1 MRAPAGSRAHLGLWA
16 ATPGSGPRRDQHVPC
31 RLLELRCLCDT
42 ATQYMSRTRFPWDE
56 AQTRRYEPRHK
67 RGAVPAAEQ
76 GWADPQAA
84 SSVLDAVVGT
94 GTPAPSPARGPPQAR
109 GQRSPTQSEHHRAEP
124 LADGV
129 TGDRKMS
136 TQRNPHLH
144 RSQPFKTHLS
154 FLNPPGPKVPQKWND
169 ICIYAGLNLWIN

>member
-42 ATQYMSRTRFPWDE
+42 ATRYMSRTRFPWDE
-56 AQTRRYEPRHK
+56 AQTRRYEPCHK

-76 GWADPQAA
+76 GWADPTRKPRPQFWTRAP
-84 SSVLDAVVGT
+84 
-94 GTPAPSPARGPPQAR
+94 PAPSPARGPPQAR
-109 GQRSPTQSEHHRAEP
+109 GQCSPTQSEHHRAEP

-169 ICIYAGLNLWIN
+169 ICIYAGLDLWIN

>member
-42 ATQYMSRTRFPWDE
+42 ATRYISRTRFPWDE

-84 SSVLDAVVGT
+84 SSVLDA
-94 GTPAPSPARGPPQAR
+94 SPA
-109 GQRSPTQSEHHRAEP
+109 SP
-124 LADGV
+124 V
-129 TGDRKMS
+129 TGAGSSAGPRAVLPYAK
-136 TQRNPHLH
+136 RA
-144 RSQPFKTHLS
+144 
-154 FLNPPGPKVPQKWND
+154 PPGRAPGRWGHGGQEDEHTEEPALTQ
-169 ICIYAGLNLWIN
+169 ITAL